1 MNSRQHNQA
10 TRLLLGIRPHPGLH
24 TFMDEYAK
32 ELRSAHRLLLHNEE
46 TIEFARKIYGEEGA
60 LEATF
65 HIACDMGLVTLQDI
79 ACAKAKA

>member
-24 TFMDEYAK
+24 AFMDEYAK
-32 ELRSAHRLLLHNEE
+32 ELRSAHRLLRHNEE
-46 TIEFARKIYGEEGA
+46 TIEFARKVYGEEGA

-65 HIACDMGLVTLQDI
+65 HIACDMGLVTTEDI
-79 ACAKAKA
+79 NWAKAKR